1 MMMKNGENKNK
12 ISYTLLRVVWKLFEA
27 DRKSRFYGTDKELFE
42 AEIHMI
48 KAIKDNEG
56 IHVTGLAQLLGVTKG
71 AVSQIIMK
79 LQKKGMII
87 KETDPNNLSRLVL
100 KLTSTGEIAYS
111 NHEKLH
117 QAFDDLV
124 NDTLK
129 DASDENVEFLGAF
142 LSSLENN
149 IDYFGD
155 IE

>member
-1 MMMKNGENKNK
+1 MKNGENKNK